1 MPLSDSYCASTAR
14 APIPSATACAHDQ
27 LLSAWLY
34 AREALLAER
43 NPQGYWVGK
52 LASSPLSTATAISAL
67 SIAERHSGMLDDRD
81 EEASDHWNL
90 AYRTDLSEL
99 ILQGVRW
106 LAELQNEDGGWGDT
120 DKSSSN
126 LATTMLVVA
135 AMRMTG
141 TPAKYA
147 DLEPRA
153 EAYIRKQGGVA
164 GLKKRYG
171 KDKTF
176 AAPILTN
183 CALAG
188 MVPWKQVPVLPF
200 ELAAL
205 PQKWFRLVRMPVV
218 SYALPALVSIGL
230 ARYCHRRPSNPITR
244 WLRKAVTQRCL
255 GLVKRMQ
262 PDSGGFL
269 EATPLTSFVVMS
281 LAASGHADHPIVRRG
296 VEFLLASVRSNG
308 SWPIDTNLATWNT
321 TLAVNALS
329 KADQTYADQET
340 DSEGDTQVHPQTLPW
355 LLACQHREQ
364 HPFTDAAPG
373 GWAWTNLSGG
383 VPDADD
389 TPGALLALHGYWN
402 NAEQIGVSQQDRLRI
417 ADSVG
422 AGIRWLLDLQNRDG
436 GWPTFCRGWGTL
448 PFDRSSTDLTAHT
461 LRALYRWRETRGW
474 WTSTS
479 GELGTANLDSQ
490 IDQAIA
496 KGLEFLRKQQQKDGS
511 WLPLWF
517 GNEHRPGETNPVYGT
532 ARVLQALAELGQA
545 DLPMASRGVAWLVGQ
560 QHIGGGWGPP
570 VKDSPRSGK
579 KPIEIPPCSIEETS
593 VAVEALLPWTTKIP
607 STESSVQVG
616 IDWLCQAIDA
626 GELDRPTPIGLYFAK
641 LWYYER
647 LYPKSFA
654 VSALGAAID
663 ARDQLKT
670 AKGVAS

>member
-1 MPLSDSYCASTAR
+1 MPPSSSTIAIPLPAPSDASTLGAHEGETPVDDHLVATWLQAR
-14 APIPSATACAHDQ
+14 K
-27 LLSAWLY
+27 
-34 AREALLAER
+34 ELLAER
-43 NPQGYWVGK
+43 NPQGYWTGQ

-67 SIAERHSGMLDDRD
+67 SIAEHHSPLLGGEVSGD
-81 EEASDHWNL
+81 EQEEQVSDHWTL

-126 LATTMLVVA
+126 LATTMLVLA

-153 EAYIRKQGGVA
+153 EQYIRTQGGIA
-164 GLKKRYG
+164 GLKRRYG

-188 MVPWKQVPVLPF
+188 MVSWKQVPVLPF

-230 ARYCHRRPSNPITR
+230 ARYTHRKPTNPLTR
-244 WLRKAVTQRCL
+244 WLRGAVTQRCL
-255 GLVKRMQ
+255 ALVKRMQ

-296 VEFLLASVRSNG
+296 VEFLLASVRPDG

-321 TLAVNALS
+321 TLAINALNQAEGS
-329 KADQTYADQET
+329 TANQR
-340 DSEGDTQVHPQTLPW
+340 DSDPQTLPW
-355 LLACQHREQ
+355 LLACQHRQ
-364 HPFTDAAPG
+364 KHPFTDADPG

-389 TPGALLALHGYWN
+389 TPGALIALHGYWH
-402 NAEQIGVSQQDRLRI
+402 AASQQDRPRI
-417 ADSVG
+417 AESVG
-422 AGIRWLLDLQNRDG
+422 AGIRWLLDLQNNDG

-448 PFDRSSTDLTAHT
+448 PFDRSSMDLTAH
-461 LRALYRWRETRGW
+461 ALKALHRWRQTRGW
-474 WTSTS
+474 WTSAGS
-479 GELGTANLDSQ
+479 GLASADLDAR
-490 IDQAIA
+490 IDRAIA
-496 KGLEFLRKQQQKDGS
+496 AGLEFLRQEQQPGGS

-517 GNEHRPGETNPVYGT
+517 GNQHRPDETNPVYGT
-532 ARVLQALAELGQA
+532 ARVLQALAELGQT

-560 QHIGGGWGPP
+560 QHISGGWGPP

-579 KPIEIPPCSIEETS
+579 RSIDLPACSVEETS
-593 VAVEALLPWTTKIP
+593 VSVEALLPWANKIP
-607 STESSVQVG
+607 SSKPAVKAG
-616 IDWLCQAIDA
+616 LDWLTDAIAA
-626 GELDRPTPIGLYFAK
+626 GQLDDPAPIGLYFAK

-647 LYPKSFA
+647 LYPKTFA
-654 VSALGAAID
+654 VSALGAAVA
-663 ARDQLKT
+663 ARTTLD
-670 AKGVAS
+670 